1 MNHSNLKILIFGSSG
16 LLGSALINE
25 LKNIGYKLFLPQR
38 EVLNSENSVEL
49 IMDLILKEG
58 ITKIINLIANTNVD
72 NCEEFPLKAYQSNV
86 QILEKFID
94 VFAKT
99 GIHLIHLSTDQV
111 YFGKGPH
118 FEDNPNPCNVYAL
131 TKYLSEY
138 VASKVNSTILRTN
151 FTGKSLLKNR
161 TSFSDWIVDS
171 IKNKKEIK
179 LFNDIYFSPLSIKDL
194 CKYIEIVI
202 ESKNRGLYNL
212 GSRDSISKAE
222 FGCELIR
229 NLGLNLDLVTIIN
242 SNCSKRKALRPN
254 DMSMSVK
261 KFEEKFELTL
271 PTICETNKLIFQDYL
286 NDH

>member
-1 MNHSNLKILIFGSSG
+1 MNYSNLKILILGSSG
-16 LLGSALINE
+16 LLGSALSNE
-25 LKNIGYKLFLPQR
+25 LKKIGYKIYLPKKK
-38 EVLNSENSVEL
+38 VINSVDSVET
-49 IMDLILKEG
+49 IRGLILKEG
-58 ITKIINLIANTNVD
+58 ITKVINLIANTNVD
-72 NCEEFPLKAYQSNV
+72 NCEEFPLKAYESNV
-86 QILEKFID
+86 KTLEKFID
-94 VFAKT
+94 VFAIS

-118 FEDNPNPCNVYAL
+118 FEDNPNPCNVYAI

-171 IKNKKEIK
+171 IKNEKEIK

-194 CKYIEIVI
+194 CKYLLIII

-212 GSRDSISKAE
+212 GSRNAISKAE

-229 NLGLNLDLVTIIN
+229 NLGLNLDLVKIVN
-242 SNCSKRKALRPN
+242 SGCLNRKALRPN

-261 KFEEKFELTL
+261 KFEDEFRLTL